1 MYYTFPFQKLFVV
14 IHYDYEDPDW
24 SDIEFIGTSKDEC
37 YDWIDENFDDYLDYE
52 WDEDEDGVFS
62 SRGDDDW
69 LKSEL
74 HLEIKELDES
84 AISDSLK
91 ELLK

>member
-1 MYYTFPFQKLFVV
+1 MKKLFVV
-14 IHYDYEDPDW
+14 IHYDYEVPDW

-91 ELLK
+91 ESLK

>member
-1 MYYTFPFQKLFVV
+1 MNVMIGIDQNFQDF
-14 IHYDYEDPDW
+14 
-24 SDIEFIGTSKDEC
+24 
-37 YDWIDENFDDYLDYE
+37 LDYE
-52 WDEDEDGVFS
+52 WDEAEDGVFS

-74 HLEIKELDES
+74 HLEIEELGEDT
-84 AISDSLK
+84 ISDSLK